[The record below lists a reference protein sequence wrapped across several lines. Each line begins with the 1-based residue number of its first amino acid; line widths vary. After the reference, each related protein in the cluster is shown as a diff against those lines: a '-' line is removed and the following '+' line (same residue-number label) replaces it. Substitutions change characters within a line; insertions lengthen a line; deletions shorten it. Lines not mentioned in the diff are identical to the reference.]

1 MKYDEFLKRRMDA
14 GNACR
19 HQPQHVESGIQR
31 QIIAWFR
38 LRYPE
43 YIIAA
48 VPNGGYRN
56 AREAK
61 IMKAEG
67 VLAGF
72 SDLVVIAREKVLFV
86 EVKTQKGRQSECQ
99 KLFQK
104 KVENLG
110 FSYCVCRSFDGF
122 ILSFEGWLKQNYMV

>member
-1 MKYDEFLKRRMDA
+1 MKYNEFLKVRKGTR
-14 GNACR
+14 NVCR
-19 HQPQHVESGIQR
+19 HPSRHIESDIQK

-38 LRYPE
+38 LSYPE

-48 VPNGGYRN
+48 IPNGGYRN

-72 SDLVVIAREKVLFV
+72 SDLIVITQENVLFV
-86 EVKTQKGRQSECQ
+86 EVKTQKGRQSEYQ
-99 KLFQK
+99 KRFQR
-104 KVENLG
+104 KVESLG
-110 FSYCVCRSFDGF
+110 FSYLVCRSPGEF
-122 ILSFEGWLKQNYMV
+122 ICLFEEWLKQNYMV